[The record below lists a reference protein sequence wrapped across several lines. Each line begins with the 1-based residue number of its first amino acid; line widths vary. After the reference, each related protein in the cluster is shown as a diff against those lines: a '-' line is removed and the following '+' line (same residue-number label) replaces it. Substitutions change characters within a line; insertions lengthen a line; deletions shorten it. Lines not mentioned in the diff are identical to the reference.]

1 MLDNIKFRYETCR
14 SEDGQYYKI
23 DENIINLYIVVNGEC
38 NANCKFCE
46 YRYKRERVDIEKFKA
61 IYNKLL
67 TICEIDKV
75 HFTGGEPSLEIET
88 IKEITKFIK
97 DKNRNTF
104 TSVNTNGVK
113 IEELLDIETLD
124 NISLSRH
131 AIEDSNNMEIFGTDT
146 VPDLSRLDKL
156 DKKEKIHLSCNMI
169 NGYVDSKEKIL
180 NYLEMASELG
190 INDVGIVSLMNI
202 NDYCNEHYM
211 EFPNINDN
219 LSDNLKLVRC
229 LRNIKDDTNK
239 ICCKCENYLYRAKN
253 KRFVSMYHRYALDNK
268 SVADYLV
275 YENNILKQGF
285 SGEDLKI

>member
-1 MLDNIKFRYETCR
+1 
-14 SEDGQYYKI
+14 
-23 DENIINLYIVVNGEC
+23 
-38 NANCKFCE
+38 
-46 YRYKRERVDIEKFKA
+46 
-61 IYNKLL
+61 
-67 TICEIDKV
+67 
-75 HFTGGEPSLEIET
+75 
-88 IKEITKFIK
+88 
-97 DKNRNTF
+97 
-104 TSVNTNGVK
+104 
-113 IEELLDIETLD
+113 
-124 NISLSRH
+124 
-131 AIEDSNNMEIFGTDT
+131 
-146 VPDLSRLDKL
+146 
-156 DKKEKIHLSCNMI
+156 
-169 NGYVDSKEKIL
+169 
-180 NYLEMASELG
+180 
-190 INDVGIVSLMNI
+190 MNI